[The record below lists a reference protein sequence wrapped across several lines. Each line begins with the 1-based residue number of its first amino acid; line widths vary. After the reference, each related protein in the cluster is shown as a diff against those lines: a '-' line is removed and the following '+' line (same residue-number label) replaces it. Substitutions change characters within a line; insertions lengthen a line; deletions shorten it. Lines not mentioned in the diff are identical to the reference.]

1 MDDLKTLHEGRHL
14 SLLARDRWEFVRRSG
29 VTGVVAICAITD
41 DDRIVLVE
49 QHRPPLNRRVLEL
62 PAGLAGDIQGA
73 EDEPLVEAAKR
84 ELLEE
89 TGYEASTWFDLG
101 HGPASAGLTDELI
114 HFFGARGLV
123 KTGPGGGDA
132 SEDIVVRE
140 VPMAEVFATLQGAD
154 VLVDV
159 KIPGAIWM
167 MQQR

>member
-1 MDDLKTLHEGRHL
+1 MKTLYEGRHL
-14 SLLARDRWEFVRRSG
+14 SMLDDGGWEFVRRTG
-29 VTGVVAICAITD
+29 VSGVVAICAITD
-41 DDRIVLVE
+41 DDQLVLVE
-49 QHRPPLNRRVLEL
+49 QHRKPVGCRVLEL
-62 PAGLAGDIQGA
+62 PAGLAGDIEGA

-101 HGPASAGLTDELI
+101 HGPASAGLTDETI
-114 HFFGARGLV
+114 HFFGARGLK

-140 VPMAEVFATLQGAD
+140 VPLAEVFATLQGSS

-159 KIPGAIWM
+159 KIPGALWM
-167 MQQR
+167 LQQHERR